1 MQSFTQSNSQSLP
14 GEPPRMSR
22 GAIIRSLV
30 PSLIING
37 ALPLI
42 IYTLLKDYTSVS
54 DFVALIATGVP
65 SIIDSIVGVIRRKR
79 IDFLA
84 GFTLF
89 TIAVSLCLIALGGSA
104 RLYLVRESFFT
115 AAFGIAYLI
124 SLPFPKPLAFYFARY
139 FMAANS
145 PDRIAWVDALW
156 EQNPHFRS
164 GLRRIGLIWSFGL
177 LLEAAIRFYLV
188 FNLTVQQ
195 FLAVSPFV
203 IYGITGILI
212 VVTMMVGRRMRKRGE
227 EAQRRREAEAA
238 LAGNPQSIEAP
249 GSV

>member
-104 RLYLVRESFFT
+104 RL
-115 AAFGIAYLI
+115 
-124 SLPFPKPLAFYFARY
+124 
-139 FMAANS
+139 
-145 PDRIAWVDALW
+145 
-156 EQNPHFRS
+156 
-164 GLRRIGLIWSFGL
+164 
-177 LLEAAIRFYLV
+177 
-188 FNLTVQQ
+188 
-195 FLAVSPFV
+195 
-203 IYGITGILI
+203 
-212 VVTMMVGRRMRKRGE
+212 
-227 EAQRRREAEAA
+227 
-238 LAGNPQSIEAP
+238 
-249 GSV
+249 

>member
-1 MQSFTQSNSQSLP
+1 
-14 GEPPRMSR
+14 MSR
-22 GAIIRSLV
+22 GAILRSLAS
-30 PSLIING
+30 SLIING

-42 IYTLLKDYTSVS
+42 VYTLLKDYTSVS
-54 DFVALIATGVP
+54 DFVALIATGIP
-65 SIIDSIVGVIRRKR
+65 SIIDSIIGVIRRKR

-84 GFTLF
+84 
-89 TIAVSLCLIALGGSA
+89 GSA

-115 AAFGIAYLI
+115 AAFGIAYLV
-124 SLPFPKPLAFYFARY
+124 SLPFPKSLAFYFARY
-139 FMAANS
+139 FMAGNL
-145 PDRIAWVDALW
+145 PERIAWVDAFW

-212 VVTMMVGRRMRKRGE
+212 VVTVVMGQRMRKRGE
-227 EAQRRREAEAA
+227 EARRRREAGSA
-238 LAGNPQSIEAP
+238 LVANPQNVETPHRA
-249 GSV
+249 